1 MSRLRVNLEKSAL
14 VLVRRVENIRE
25 LAQKFRWVI
34 CSEEA
39 EESMEGC
46 FFVLILG
53 NLEEKKLEAILK
65 CGSNEARTQ
74 NLISVY
80 VLELGW
86 KLHR

>member
-1 MSRLRVNLEKSAL
+1 
-14 VLVRRVENIRE
+14 
-25 LAQKFRWVI
+25 
-34 CSEEA
+34 
-39 EESMEGC
+39 MEGC
-46 FFVLILG
+46 FFVLISG
-53 NLEEKKLEAILK
+53 NLEENKLEAILK